1 MHHAVSGVVC
11 RFARAARS
19 LILPVAI
26 TGAVGIA
33 VPAIEAQ
40 ARPQPPS
47 RTDSIVRADS
57 MRVDSLARVRHSTTL
72 QSVNVTAERARA
84 APPPVARI
92 DVDTAVLLSTP
103 AANAYDLVR
112 RATGLEMHE
121 QGQGPGFT
129 SNAVIRGFNSDH
141 SADVLLVVD
150 GVPINAPV
158 HGHVEGFAD
167 WNVLFPGAVNSMR
180 VIHGTASPL
189 YGDFSLAGVVE
200 VFTAADAS
208 GTSGAVSTSSLG
220 DIGIWTRTG
229 ARAVRGGWMAATD
242 LRRNQ
247 GWQSNS
253 AYLLGNALIR
263 GWRAV
268 GAGRVEGGAQ
278 FYRSGWDSPGFVSV
292 ARYNTRD
299 LRAAVDSTDGG
310 SASRVILSARYS
322 RPLPRLRSRPLALEL
337 TAWAQGSAQQ
347 MFLNIPGEGNIA
359 RQSGEH
365 DDRRGAGGHA
375 QLVWLVP
382 LGELVAGTS
391 FRGDRA
397 AYTLENTL
405 ARQASSMQHSYD
417 ARFWSSGSYA
427 RWRRLVAGRLALDV
441 GARLDVLHHESEDRL
456 ANTGWRAATTS
467 IVSPKLG
474 ARYLLPWS
482 IGGAGLS
489 VLASSSHGFRSP
501 PGVIAEP
508 GRAPYLAWSHESGLE
523 LERDDLSAHV
533 SLFRIDTRNERI
545 FNPVTLGVSSAG
557 RSRRQGLD
565 ARIAWQVPATLVQHG
580 RVSTLAIDGAITL
593 NDARFLGAAPSDTS
607 RVSDPNAGHDHNV
620 PIFPGDPVP
629 GVARYTA
636 RVGADLEIAT
646 PLLRSV
652 RVSYRILGPFTPIG
666 EPGVT
671 TRVASVFDLG
681 ASVPLRALGA
691 SLDLD
696 AQNVFDLRYV
706 ENRASQFITPGVPRV
721 LRASLRFPQ

>member
-1 MHHAVSGVVC
+1 MHHAFSGVVC
-11 RFARAARS
+11 RFARAARLLGLS
-19 LILPVAI
+19 VAALGTLGLTAPVL
-26 TGAVGIA
+26 
-33 VPAIEAQ
+33 EAQ
-40 ARPQPPS
+40 ARPQPTA
-47 RTDSIVRADS
+47 RTDTAARADS
-57 MRVDSLARVRHSTTL
+57 VRVDSLARIRRSTTL

-92 DVDTAVLLSTP
+92 DVDTAILVSTP

-112 RATGLEMHE
+112 RAAGLEVHE

-167 WNVLFPGAVNSMR
+167 WNVLFPGVVNSMR

-200 VFTAADAS
+200 VFTAADAQ
-208 GTSGAVSTSSLG
+208 GTRGAVSTSSFG
-220 DIGIWTRTG
+220 DVGVWMKTG
-229 ARAVRGGWMAATD
+229 ARADRGGWLAATD
-242 LRRNQ
+242 VRRNQ
-247 GWQSNS
+247 GWQPNS
-253 AYLLGNALIR
+253 AYLLGNALVR
-263 GWRAV
+263 GWRAI
-268 GAGRVEGGAQ
+268 GAGRLEGGAQ
-278 FYRSGWDSPGFVSV
+278 LYRSGWDSPGFVSV

-299 LRAAVDSTDGG
+299 LRAVVDSTDGG
-310 SASRVILSARYS
+310 RSSRLMLSARYS
-322 RPLPRLRSRPLALEL
+322 RPLPPLRSRPLALEL
-337 TAWAQGSAQQ
+337 TAWAQGSAQE
-347 MFLNIPGEGNIA
+347 MFLNIPGEGNIT
-359 RQSGEH
+359 RQSGEN
-365 DDRRGAGGHA
+365 DDRRGAGGQA

-397 AYTLENTL
+397 TYTLENTL
-405 ARQASSMQHSYD
+405 ARQASSIEHSYD
-417 ARFWSSGSYA
+417 ARFWSSGSYV
-427 RWRRLVAGRLALDV
+427 RWRRLVGGRLALDV
-441 GARLDVLHHESEDRL
+441 GARFDVLHHESEDRL
-456 ANTGWRAATTS
+456 ANTAWREATTS
-467 IVSPKLG
+467 VASPKLG

-482 IGGAGLS
+482 IGGAGVSL
-489 VLASSSHGFRSP
+489 LASSSHGFRSP

-508 GRAPYLAWSHESGLE
+508 GRAPYLAWSHETGLA
-523 LERDDLSAHV
+523 LERDAFSAHA

-557 RSRRQGLD
+557 RSRRQGVD
-565 ARIAWQVPATLVQHG
+565 ARMAWRIPTALAQQVGLSSFTL
-580 RVSTLAIDGAITL
+580 DGAVTL
-593 NDARFLGAAPSDTS
+593 NDARFLGVAPSDTA

-636 RVGADLEIAT
+636 RISADIDVDVSW
-646 PLLRSV
+646 LRHV
-652 RVSYRILGPFTPIG
+652 RVSYRILGPFTPIA
-666 EPGVT
+666 EPGVI

-681 ASVPLRALGA
+681 ASVPLRAMGA

-696 AQNVFDLRYV
+696 VQNVLDLRYV
-706 ENRASQFITPGVPRV
+706 ENRASQFITPGVPCV